1 MIHPAPTVSFLSL
14 SSMLHVL
21 AFNGRKLRTTCAVS
35 VCNIR
40 CTNKRCYRLHC
51 CEPFCRFLCTPFLKT
66 SLSTFFLPSVSVLLF
81 LLCELS
87 PRLRALALLLSSSS
101 PSNSFSLTSISST
114 FTSSSSSSSCSRFF
128 PDRPVPPVPPPIL
141 TLTRGGTA
149 NPKDFATL
157 ARSRALTLNIFLSE

>member
-1 MIHPAPTVSFLSL
+1 MVHPCSPALIALSI
-14 SSMLHVL
+14 LHVL
-21 AFNGRKLRTTCAVS
+21 VFNGRKLQTTCVVG
-35 VCNIR
+35 VCNVR
-40 CTNKRCYRLHC
+40 RMNQKKRCYRLHC

-87 PRLRALALLLSSSS
+87 PRLRALALLPSSSS